1 MADDN
6 NIQTPQNGGTN
17 EGGTNAAF
25 YDSWNLSD
33 EDKGF
38 IQSSKYTDPA
48 AVIKALR
55 ETKAYVG
62 MDKNDL
68 IRLPKA
74 DKDGNRDLSE
84 VYKALGR
91 PETPEA
97 YGLGDTDFAKSAAQ
111 KLYDLGLSSKQASAL
126 AEFISEQN
134 EINKKTEEEQW
145 NEKVEKGIEELKKE
159 WKADY
164 EVNKELAQKA
174 VRDIVAATGLTED
187 ELNKIESALG
197 TDKATKLFYS
207 IGAKDGGIK
216 NLQNYNAGQE
226 TPEIAQYKIAE
237 LKKDKEFVAKLA
249 QNDAGAIKEM
259 LRLTALAAKA
269 QG

>member
-1 MADDN
+1 MADDQ
-6 NIQTPQNGGTN
+6 NIVDPQGGVQDGGTPA
-17 EGGTNAAF
+17 GAF

-38 IQSSKYTDPA
+38 IQSSKYADPA

-55 ETKAYVG
+55 ETKSYVG
-62 MDKNDL
+62 LDKND
-68 IRLPKA
+68 IVRLPKA

-84 VYKALGR
+84 VYKQLGR
-91 PETPEA
+91 PEKAED
-97 YGLGDTDFAKSAAQ
+97 YGLGDTDFAKAAAN
-111 KLYDLGLSSKQASAL
+111 KLFELGLSSSQAKAL
-126 AEFISEQN
+126 SEFITEQDKTIN
-134 EINKKTEEEQW
+134 ANAEEEWNKKVDE
-145 NEKVEKGIEELKKE
+145 GIAALKKE
-159 WKADY
+159 WGSNY

-174 VRDIVAATGLTED
+174 VRDIVSATGLTED
-187 ELNKIESALG
+187 ELNKIETALG

-207 IGAKDGGIK
+207 IGAKEGGIK

-249 QNDAGAIKEM
+249 ANDAGAIKEM
-259 LRLTALAAKA
+259 KRLTELAMKT